1 MEFILML
8 VVGIGMGAACAAIAS
23 RKGRRGGLWFL
34 LGFLF
39 SLISLVVIL
48 VLPKKN

>member
-8 VVGIGMGAACAAIAS
+8 VVGIGMGIACAAIAS

-39 SLISLVVIL
+39 SLISLVIIL